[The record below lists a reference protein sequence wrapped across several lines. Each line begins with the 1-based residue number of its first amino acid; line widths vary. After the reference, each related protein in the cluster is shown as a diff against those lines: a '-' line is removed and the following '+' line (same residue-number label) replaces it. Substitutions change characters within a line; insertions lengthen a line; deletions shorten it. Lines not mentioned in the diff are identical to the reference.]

1 MPDSSHFV
9 QFYEED
15 VFLIRSLSEF
25 VSTGL
30 SSDEAVIIV
39 ATEPHRDSLERRLTA
54 NGVDWQAA
62 RQRGQYI
69 ALDAAETLSKF
80 LVDGWPDEM
89 LFAKIISGVL
99 VLPSDRYPRRR
110 VFGEMVGILWHTGNL
125 GAALQ
130 LERLWNDLASIQPF
144 ALYCAYST
152 KGLSGEENRSAL
164 LKICAQHSRVVPAE
178 SAASASRPE
187 SFSPGIL

>member
-1 MPDSSHFV
+1 MSDSSHFV

-39 ATEPHRDSLERRLTA
+39 ATEPHRDSVERRLTA
-54 NGVDWQAA
+54 SGIDLQAA
-62 RQRGQYI
+62 RERGQYI
-69 ALDAAETLSKF
+69 PLDAADILSQF
-80 LVDGWPDEM
+80 LVDGFPDEM
-89 LFAKIISGVL
+89 LFAKVISGVL
-99 VLPSDRYPRRR
+99 LRPADRYPRRR
-110 VFGEMVGILWHTGNL
+110 VFGEMVGLLWHVGNL

-152 KGLSGEENRSAL
+152 KGLSGEENRTAL
-164 LKICAQHSRVVPAE
+164 LKICAQHSRVIPAE
-178 SAASASRPE
+178 SAAFAHPPDVS
-187 SFSPGIL
+187 